1 MLLLVVCFV
10 LRISLYK
17 DDGLVD
23 FKIKNYAFFKKH
35 YNSQKCQNNASKKQ
49 GRTQRKSKDNIFLL
63 KNGIAKSS

>member
-35 YNSQKCQNNASKKQ
+35 YNSQKCQNNAK
-49 GRTQRKSKDNIFLL
+49 IMHL
-63 KNGIAKSS
+63 KNKEEHNEKARTTYFC

>member
-10 LRISLYK
+10 LHISLYK

-49 GRTQRKSKDNIFLL
+49 GRTHNEKARTTYFC
-63 KNGIAKSS
+63 

>member
-23 FKIKNYAFFKKH
+23 FKIKNGSQSEKIKKVIQAITH
-35 YNSQKCQNNASKKQ
+35 KYN
-49 GRTQRKSKDNIFLL
+49 L
-63 KNGIAKSS
+63 KVAIKRNLKVDDYLYVTLNL